1 MEVLT
6 RAFYA
11 QQDTKTPVII
21 GTIAMGLNV
30 VFSIWFSRLFAQIGW
45 FPLGGLALA
54 NSLATALE
62 ATALF
67 IFMRRRLNGIEGK
80 SIADGAWRVG
90 LSALG
95 MAIGLWFWIQAS
107 GSLNRWLVALGG
119 VAVGGVVYLLAV
131 AVLKVPEIKML
142 AGAVSCRLKR

>member
-30 VFSIWFSRLFAQIGW
+30 VFSILFSKFFAQIGW
-45 FPLGGLALA
+45 YPLGGLALA
-54 NSLATALE
+54 NSFATALE

-67 IFMRRRLNGIEGK
+67 VFMRKHLNGIEGR
-80 SIADGAWRVG
+80 SIADGVWRVA

-95 MAIGLWFWIQAS
+95 MAIGLLFWIQVT
-107 GSLNRWLVALGG
+107 GGMNRWLIALGGVALGG
-119 VAVGGVVYLLAV
+119 VVYLAGVVI
-131 AVLKVPEIKML
+131 LKVPEIRML
-142 AGAVSCRLKR
+142 TNAVSRRFKK